1 MASLKAET
9 HDHDTNKHH
18 SSETQEKG
26 ALLYDSLDK
35 TGYSRIQKFVTF
47 DGRYIK
53 QEPGVEIAPLDEDE
67 LFLLHYILREADKLR
82 NKQVST

>member
-9 HDHDTNKHH
+9 NEHDTNEHH
-18 SSETQEKG
+18 SSKTQEKG

-35 TGYSRIQKFVTF
+35 TGYSRLQKFVTF

-53 QEPGVEIAPLDEDE
+53 QEPGVEIAPLDKDE
-67 LFLLHYILREADKLR
+67 LFLLQYILREADQLR
-82 NKQVST
+82 HKPAST